1 MALTLAQLTEQ
12 LNQEL
17 YTPRTDEQLR
27 TEAENRYKSQYNKM
41 NLAAKQAT
49 ETKDLAY
56 QRQLKAL
63 EDALAVNQQSLIKD
77 TADSL
82 ASANRYQVT
91 RGMQRSSYGAAN
103 AARIQNV
110 GQNNLTS
117 LLKQYDTDR
126 GDIETNRTLLAGQLA
141 ETLAQYDIDMVSDI
155 NKYIDEQKQL
165 DYEREQA
172 AIKNKNDI
180 LMALYEYGQAAAKKS
195 GGGGSSRRSYSSGGA
210 TTQTDAGNT
219 SSLWDDLNSS
229 SAAAGAAALKKVAS
243 TASSV
248 ASSAASKVAN
258 TLSNIFK
265 SNKNS
270 STKKTSTTQD
280 GSKYSF

>member
-195 GGGGSSRRSYSSGGA
+195 GGGGSSRRSYSNGGTVPA
-210 TTQTDAGNT
+210 PETPT
-219 SSLWDDLNSS
+219 SSLWDDLNKASGD
-229 SAAAGAAALKKVAS
+229 AGAAAVKKVAS
-243 TASSV
+243 AASSV
-248 ASSAASKVAN
+248 VSNAASKVAN
-258 TLSNIFK
+258 TLSNIFNTK
-265 SNKNS
+265 
-270 STKKTSTTQD
+270 KKTSTTQD

>member
-195 GGGGSSRRSYSSGGA
+195 GGGGSSRRSYSSGGT
-210 TTQTDAGNT
+210 TTQTDAGST
-219 SSLWDDLNSS
+219 SSLWDDLSKS
-229 SAAAGAAALKKVAS
+229 SADAGAAALKKVAS
-243 TASSV
+243 AASSV
-248 ASSAASKVAN
+248 ASNAASKVAN
-258 TLSNIFK
+258 TLSNIFNPKK
-265 SNKNS
+265 SS

>member
-195 GGGGSSRRSYSSGGA
+195 GGGGSSRRSYSSGGTVPA
-210 TTQTDAGNT
+210 PETPT
-219 SSLWDDLNSS
+219 SSLWDDLKGNNTSS
-229 SAAAGAAALKKVAS
+229 TIGNVLNKAQDVIKNVKDQVAAAQK
-243 TASSV
+243 
-248 ASSAASKVAN
+248 AN
-258 TLSNIFK
+258 
-265 SNKNS
+265 SNKN
-270 STKKTSTTQD
+270 KKTSTTQD

>member
-280 GSKYSF
+280 GSKYRF